1 MIPLPHLSLIVLL
14 LAIASWSMELQAGVI
29 TGLRPQKR
37 LVFVKLS
44 GSESQT
50 LKRGDKVKI
59 ESIHDF
65 SRGIVRGVRGRMA
78 RIKVVKIGVLSKN
91 TKVKVVKKNKG
102 RTATQVAE
110 SKARMRAHKDY
121 GFNAGA
127 GLVFNDTPGG
137 NVDAFMNLSH
147 NFHLGVRIAL
157 GQKDLTED
165 LESKREDKVKD
176 LNIDR
181 FQLTSSFVSAEGRWF
196 MNESFYVAG
205 GLGMRLLDTSFI
217 ISEDDSQS
225 AENIHIRSGIAH
237 FGIGNFWFFDS
248 ALFLGIEWA
257 GVMIP
262 FETQAFSNREEVGSP
277 SQASIDISE
286 ESQNMALELGDEFN
300 YQAALVQFGILF

>member
-110 SKARMRAHKDY
+110 SKARMRAHRMTNNKGVFPRRKRQV
-121 GFNAGA
+121 GFSRLFHFFLYNI
-127 GLVFNDTPGG
+127 FH
-137 NVDAFMNLSH
+137 NLWKSQLCSMEKVVPRR
-147 NFHLGVRIAL
+147 FLTRI
-157 GQKDLTED
+157 
-165 LESKREDKVKD
+165 
-176 LNIDR
+176 ID
-181 FQLTSSFVSAEGRWF
+181 V
-196 MNESFYVAG
+196 
-205 GLGMRLLDTSFI
+205 
-217 ISEDDSQS
+217 
-225 AENIHIRSGIAH
+225 
-237 FGIGNFWFFDS
+237 
-248 ALFLGIEWA
+248 
-257 GVMIP
+257 
-262 FETQAFSNREEVGSP
+262 
-277 SQASIDISE
+277 
-286 ESQNMALELGDEFN
+286 
-300 YQAALVQFGILF
+300 